1 MLNVNSVLLLL
12 SLLLNV
18 PNLPE
23 NCKSIHG
30 TNICDTT
37 VTRTA
42 DLHVH
47 LLFHSHSHT
56 HTQSKSLHLS
66 TNDFSEFSTLTCE
79 LGIF

>member
-18 PNLPE
+18 PNLPV

-30 TNICDTT
+30 TNIWDTT

-47 LLFHSHSHT
+47 LPFHSHSHA
-56 HTQSKSLHLS
+56 HTQTESLHLS
-66 TNDFSEFSTLTCE
+66 TNDFSEFSALKDE
-79 LGIF
+79 FGIF